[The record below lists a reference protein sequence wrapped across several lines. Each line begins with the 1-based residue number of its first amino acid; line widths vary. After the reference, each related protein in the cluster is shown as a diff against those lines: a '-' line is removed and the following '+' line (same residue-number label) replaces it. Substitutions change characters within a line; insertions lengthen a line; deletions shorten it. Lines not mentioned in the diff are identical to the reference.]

1 MSLPDCFFRT
11 LTLKEEQAF
20 RDWAIA
26 NHVAGKPAEEYWHP
40 IVREEWARLE
50 ALETK
55 TSEK

>member
-40 IVREEWARLE
+40 IVREEWARLDK
-50 ALETK
+50 LETK
-55 TSEK
+55 KG